1 MTEPSSDRSSAQSRE
16 RQTLALLAVI
26 CGGLIA
32 LGLALTVA
40 GAEVDPT
47 PIELGDVSDAQIVE
61 IRDHRGIDVMSGE
74 LRSRVDAVGNTE
86 KDAELFDRRGET
98 AIGEVEIEIPAADRT
113 GVRQELEVDI
123 IGLAPRER
131 FFVVIDDRIVGVFNT
146 DDRGSVDME
155 LQEGE
160 SPFGPDVP

>member
-1 MTEPSSDRSSAQSRE
+1 MSEHSSDTSSAQPRE
-16 RQTLALLAVI
+16 RQTLALLAVV

-40 GAEVDPT
+40 VAEVDPM

-61 IRDHRGIDVMSGE
+61 IRDHRGIAVMSGE
-74 LRSRVDAVGNTE
+74 FRARVDAVGNTE

-98 AIGEVEIEIPAADRT
+98 AIGEVEIEIPAPGRT

-131 FFVVIDDRIVGVFNT
+131 FSVVIDDRIVGVFNT

-155 LQEGE
+155 IQEGE
-160 SPFGPDVP
+160 SPFGPEIQ

>member
-1 MTEPSSDRSSAQSRE
+1 MR
-16 RQTLALLAVI
+16 
-26 CGGLIA
+26 
-32 LGLALTVA
+32 
-40 GAEVDPT
+40 
-47 PIELGDVSDAQIVE
+47 IVE